1 MVSIRYF
8 WEVGEFCRMK
18 SIPRGNFTSSKD
30 VPTALAAAIITI
42 TRIMSD
48 NRLSIP
54 QVPGVSSLCVPH
66 DRLGVNDSEEKL
78 ERKLNQ
84 ASVSPRGRTGYDP
97 EVGVIRLAT
106 GRVRWSELCA
116 IE

>member
-8 WEVGEFCRMK
+8 WEVGAFCRMK
-18 SIPRGNFTSSKD
+18 SISRGNFTSSKD
-30 VPTALAAAIITI
+30 VPTALAAAISTI

-84 ASVSPRGRTGYDP
+84 ARVRPRCTTGSPPR
-97 EVGVIRLAT
+97 VGVILLGT
-106 GRVRWSELCA
+106 
-116 IE
+116 

>member
-1 MVSIRYF
+1 MVSIKYF
-8 WEVGEFCRMK
+8 WGVGAFCRMK

-30 VPTALAAAIITI
+30 VPTALAAAISTI
-42 TRIMSD
+42 ARIMSD

-54 QVPGVSSLCVPH
+54 QVPGISCLHVSHTTVLP
-66 DRLGVNDSEEKL
+66 DDSEEKL

-84 ASVSPRGRTGYDP
+84 ARVRPRGRTGYDP
-97 EVGVIRLAT
+97 EVGVIRLAA
-106 GRVRWSELCA
+106 GRVRRSELRA